1 VIRRVLTAVV
11 VLGSCVAALVLTG
24 ASENGGKGGKEVRI
38 VLDNA
43 FGLVEGGDLKVG
55 GVRAGQTTSFD
66 ITDTDP
72 PKSVAVAELTEPG
85 FDSFRKDARCEVRQQ
100 SLIGEYFIDC
110 QPGSSKEPLP
120 NNTVPVEQTSSTI
133 PLDLINNIQRRP
145 YRERLRLIIS
155 DLGAGLAGRPE
166 DLNEVIRRAHPGLRE
181 TSKTLEI
188 LGRQNKIIQD
198 FIVNSDTVVAELE
211 RNKQD
216 VARWVEEAG
225 ETAEI
230 SATRREALAEQFRR
244 FPGFLDELEPT
255 MARLGDLT
263 DAQTPLLREARAA
276 APDLETFFEE
286 LGPFAESS
294 RPSLR
299 SLAKTSKAGRAA
311 IDESR
316 DEIAELNALAQDAPR
331 FAKPLRQFLQA
342 LDDRNRYHERD
353 DRHKQT
359 APPAPDKT
367 AAKDGAGW
375 TGMEAVWNYVFWQTL
390 AINPFDELTH
400 FLRAVGQENPECGS
414 YNHSPSEEEIK
425 HCNRWL
431 GPYQPGVTH
440 PDPTDKGEAA
450 RIAARERELERT
462 GGERKAGDPKASEP
476 KAGER
481 DLSKPQITLP
491 PELEELVK
499 KLQQDTGAQE
509 LPKLPEQLPPLPQ
522 QLPQGTPQV
531 PGVNGDGQVTAPE
544 QLLDFLL
551 AP

>member
-1 VIRRVLTAVV
+1 VIRRVLTAFV
-11 VLGSCVAALVLTG
+11 VLGAVAAAVVMSG
-24 ASENGGKGGKEVRI
+24 ASSDDKGGKEIKI

-55 GVRAGQTTSFD
+55 GVRAGQTKSFD
-66 ITDTDP
+66 ITDSDP
-72 PKSVAVAELTEPG
+72 PKSVVTAELTEPG
-85 FDSFRKDARCEVRQQ
+85 FDSFRKDASCEVRQQ
-100 SLIGEYFIDC
+100 SLIGEYFVNC
-110 QPGSSKEPLP
+110 QPGKSKEPLP
-120 NNTVPVEQTSSTI
+120 NNTVPVEQTASTI
-133 PLDLINNIQRRP
+133 PLDLLNNIQRRP
-145 YRERLRLIIS
+145 YNERLRLIIS

-188 LGRQNKIIQD
+188 LGRQNQIIKD
-198 FIVNSDTVVAELE
+198 FITHSDTVVAELD
-211 RNKQD
+211 RNKRD
-216 VARWVEEAG
+216 VVRWVEEAG

-263 DAQTPLLREARAA
+263 DAQTPLLREARRA

-286 LGPFAESS
+286 LGPFSDAS
-294 RPSLR
+294 RPSFR
-299 SLAKTSKAGRAA
+299 SLGEMSKKGCAA

-316 DEIAELNALAQDAPR
+316 DEIAELKALAEDAPR

-342 LDDRNRYHERD
+342 IDDRNRYHEKD
-353 DRHKQT
+353 DRHKET
-359 APPAPDKT
+359 APPAPDK
-367 AAKDGAGW
+367 AAARDGAGW
-375 TGMEAVWNYVFWQTL
+375 TGMEAVWNYIIWQTL

-400 FLRAVGQENPECGS
+400 FLRAVGQEHHCGN

-425 HCNRWL
+425 ECNRWL
-431 GPYQPGVTH
+431 GPYQPGVNA
-440 PDPTDKGEAA
+440 PDPTDEGQLSASAA
-450 RIAARERELERT
+450 RARELERS
-462 GGERKAGDPKASEP
+462 GGQRRAGDPEAEKP
-476 KAGER
+476 RPGER

-491 PELEELVK
+491 PELDKLV
-499 KLQQDTGAQE
+499 DTLRRDAGVDKG
-509 LPKLPEQLPPLPQ
+509 LPQLPQ
-522 QLPQGTPQV
+522 QLPQVPQQLPEGTPQL
-531 PGVNGDGQVTAPE
+531 PGVNGEGQVTAPE